1 MENVEQVLRNTGV
14 IPVIQLEDEMKA
26 VPLGQAL
33 LDGGIPAAEVTFR
46 TPAAAK
52 SIEKIA
58 AALPEMFVCAGTVLS
73 VEQAKLA
80 VDCGA
85 KAVISP
91 GTNREVVEWCLK
103 NQVPVYPGCATPT
116 EVEAALG
123 LGLTTVK
130 LFPAEVVGGV
140 KMLKALYGPY
150 RGVKFMPTGGVNA
163 KNLTSYLDFPKIIA
177 CGGSWMVPGDLINA
191 GEWDKIE
198 QLTREA
204 VQTMLG
210 FELAHIGINAE
221 NAEEAESIAKLFEAA
236 FGFGAK
242 VGNSSVFAGTAV
254 EVMKTPYL
262 GKNGHIAIATNY
274 LSRAIAY
281 LKSKGYEFDEDTCK
295 YDAKGNMT
303 AIYFKQDF
311 GGFAVHLVQKK

>member
-14 IPVIQLEDEMKA
+14 IPVIQLEDEGKA

-150 RGVKFMPTGGVNA
+150 RGVKFMPTGGISPSNV
-163 KNLTSYLDFPKIIA
+163 KDYLSQPNVIA
-177 CGGSWMVPGDLINA
+177 CGGSWLCPAGDINEGSWA
-191 GEWDKIE
+191 AIT
-198 QLTREA
+198 QR
-204 VQTMLG
+204 
-210 FELAHIGINAE
+210 
-221 NAEEAESIAKLFEAA
+221 AKECMA
-236 FGFGAK
+236 
-242 VGNSSVFAGTAV
+242 
-254 EVMKTPYL
+254 
-262 GKNGHIAIATNY
+262 
-274 LSRAIAY
+274 
-281 LKSKGYEFDEDTCK
+281 
-295 YDAKGNMT
+295 
-303 AIYFKQDF
+303 
-311 GGFAVHLVQKK
+311 LVQEVRAGQ

>member
-103 NQVPVYPGCATPT
+103 NQVPCTPPAPPHRGGGRPGPGPHHGEALPRGSGGGREDAQGSVRPLPGC
-116 EVEAALG
+116 EVHAYRRHQPQQCEGLPLPAQRHRLRRQLALPRRGHQRGQLGGHHPAAQECM
-123 LGLTTVK
+123 
-130 LFPAEVVGGV
+130 A
-140 KMLKALYGPY
+140 
-150 RGVKFMPTGGVNA
+150 
-163 KNLTSYLDFPKIIA
+163 
-177 CGGSWMVPGDLINA
+177 
-191 GEWDKIE
+191 
-198 QLTREA
+198 
-204 VQTMLG
+204 
-210 FELAHIGINAE
+210 
-221 NAEEAESIAKLFEAA
+221 
-236 FGFGAK
+236 
-242 VGNSSVFAGTAV
+242 
-254 EVMKTPYL
+254 
-262 GKNGHIAIATNY
+262 
-274 LSRAIAY
+274 
-281 LKSKGYEFDEDTCK
+281 
-295 YDAKGNMT
+295 
-303 AIYFKQDF
+303 
-311 GGFAVHLVQKK
+311 LVQEVRAGQ

>member
-123 LGLTTVK
+123 LGLTTVSSSRG
-130 LFPAEVVGGV
+130 VVG
-140 KMLKALYGPY
+140 A
-150 RGVKFMPTGGVNA
+150 
-163 KNLTSYLDFPKIIA
+163 
-177 CGGSWMVPGDLINA
+177 
-191 GEWDKIE
+191 
-198 QLTREA
+198 
-204 VQTMLG
+204 
-210 FELAHIGINAE
+210 
-221 NAEEAESIAKLFEAA
+221 
-236 FGFGAK
+236 
-242 VGNSSVFAGTAV
+242 
-254 EVMKTPYL
+254 
-262 GKNGHIAIATNY
+262 
-274 LSRAIAY
+274 
-281 LKSKGYEFDEDTCK
+281 
-295 YDAKGNMT
+295 
-303 AIYFKQDF
+303 
-311 GGFAVHLVQKK
+311 